1 MHFRKQQQS
10 HVILHA
16 TVLSITYIV
25 QINNVWTHCCSLYK
39 VDLLQTLNK
48 YRVLTLDTK
57 FIYVKYKGDI
67 TNSKNTDK

>member
-1 MHFRKQQQS
+1 MHFRKQQQC

-25 QINNVWTHCCSLYK
+25 QINNVWIHCCSLYK
-39 VDLLQTLNK
+39 ADLLQTLNK
-48 YRVLTLDTK
+48 YKILTLDTK
-57 FIYVKYKGDI
+57 CIYVKYKGDI